1 MFWDSS
7 ALVACLV
14 LEEPTEL
21 VIPSYQSDTEKTL
34 WWATELECI
43 SALESKRRSPKELGK
58 AEYDLALARIGRLV
72 DASDVVEPASA
83 VLSLAK
89 ELITR
94 YPLRAADSLQLAA
107 ASVAESIEF
116 VCLDN
121 RLREAARA
129 EGFTVLPNLASSTA
143 A

>member
-14 LEEPTEL
+14 LEETTDL
-21 VIPSYQSDTEKTL
+21 VIPSYQSDREKTL

-43 SALESKRRSPKELGK
+43 SALESKRRSPKELG
-58 AEYDLALARIGRLV
+58 ADEYQQALARIGRLV
-72 DASDVVEPASA
+72 EAANVVAPAES
-83 VLSLAK
+83 VLSTAK
-89 ELITR
+89 ELLVR
-94 YPLRAADSLQLAA
+94 YPLRAADSFQLAA
-107 ASVAESIEF
+107 ATVAGVSDF

-121 RLREAARA
+121 RLRDAARA
-129 EGFTVLPNLASSTA
+129 EGFTVLPVLAASTA